1 MTLPRS
7 AGDVLADHVLF
18 EVESI
23 DRMYCNLYVPQLQRA
38 EGIVGFIRGHLGKPI
53 ASTAVI
59 APMSRDFTERL
70 RSFADDRAIPRV
82 DFARGQRKDDVMHE
96 HLAAFQAAG
105 RTEGVLFIGRA
116 QEKNTVFRTEKRRAA
131 DGRAYPWIVR
141 ATSVVNQFY
150 VHCVDE
156 DFGAFFIKFS
166 SYFPYGG
173 KLLINGHHYAQA
185 QAAKAGIGFEPLD
198 NGFAACDDVPALQAI
213 CDSLDEDKIDAL
225 TRKWLAIL
233 PSPYSPD
240 DQAAGY
246 RYDISVLQAEFA
258 LTQVLDKPVAGRIFF
273 DQVIHDNLA
282 IGRPDQVG
290 LIFDRRIIRKG
301 KHATPGRF
309 RTRVITDGVTPSL
322 HVDYKNSK
330 IKQYH
335 KLGKAIRTETTIN
348 DTRDFG
354 IGKRLTNLPALRQTG
369 FTASRRLLA
378 VQRLSH
384 DPIAGADALA
394 RVSDPV
400 LTPAGT
406 RIAGMRFTDPRVQ
419 ALLSVLCVFRLL
431 PHGFTNAVLRAHLAP
446 LLGKTPA
453 LMTSGQITYDL
464 RRLRLH
470 GLIERI
476 PGTFRYQVTD
486 TGMRTAQFLTRVHDK
501 LLRTGLAEITD
512 PSPPAPTALRAADRA
527 YQAAIDD
534 LTRQAGIAA

>member
-335 KLGKAIRTETTIN
+335 KLGKALRTETTIN
-348 DTRDFG
+348 DAGDFG
-354 IGKRLTNLPALRQTG
+354 VAKGLSHLPELKEIG
-369 FTASRRLLA
+369 FTASRRLLD
-378 VQRLSH
+378 VQRISH
-384 DPIAGADALA
+384 DP
-394 RVSDPV
+394 P
-400 LTPAGT
+400 
-406 RIAGMRFTDPRVQ
+406 M
-419 ALLSVLCVFRLL
+419 
-431 PHGFTNAVLRAHLAP
+431 AP
-446 LLGKTPA
+446 
-453 LMTSGQITYDL
+453 
-464 RRLRLH
+464 
-470 GLIERI
+470 
-476 PGTFRYQVTD
+476 
-486 TGMRTAQFLTRVHDK
+486 
-501 LLRTGLAEITD
+501 
-512 PSPPAPTALRAADRA
+512 PP
-527 YQAAIDD
+527 
-534 LTRQAGIAA
+534 